1 MDGWIVFFT
10 CDLDNNTNNRIGRIN
25 RIRIKPKWK
34 KPIIK
39 MLTQKQTKNGRIIC
53 FSQCLFVFCFS
64 LVVNLVTFVITKNDK
79 NLIGWKFLFD
89 DDDDFDVVNDDDDVC
104 VMWIFFHSVLD
115 SHFINQ
121 QSNTNMNKT
130 QELKKTK
137 LREFFFWFFVIVRMM
152 NVEQQDQQEKM
163 MISNDDNG
171 TKKKKFNS
179 INFVINVFHFIFW
192 CDIFLF
198 TYFRFWKMT
207 NIICLLLVW

>member
-1 MDGWIVFFT
+1 MKKTNHKNV
-10 CDLDNNTNNRIGRIN
+10 NTEAN
-25 RIRIKPKWK
+25 KKWK
-34 KPIIK
+34 NYLFFS
-39 MLTQKQTKNGRIIC
+39 MFVC
-53 FSQCLFVFCFS
+53 FLFS

-121 QSNTNMNKT
+121 QSNTNMNNT
-130 QELKKTK
+130 QELKKKK